1 MDKDRPLFIL
11 AGICPYKNR
20 GCEAIMRGTV
30 KILRSNFQD
39 PSFLSL
45 SFYSETDFELP
56 SGNEKDAVIPYKK
69 LNSDRY
75 FCKRSFFQRITS
87 LFDKPENQSLLCKEI
102 VPSIND
108 ALAVLS
114 VGGDNY
120 SLDYGIPR
128 KYTDLD
134 DSVLDKKRPL
144 ILWGASVGPFDRLP
158 NYEQYMK
165 HHLKTVT
172 AIFARESVT
181 VDYLSKIGI
190 TENVYQVADPAFVMD
205 PAEPRNENKKLTVKQ
220 GAIGLNLSPLMARYV
235 TGGDVPQWE
244 RIAATII
251 RSVVHNT
258 HRHLYLIPHVTNPGS
273 NDFEFLEKVW
283 NRMDAQ
289 IKSEITLIPPDFNAA
304 ETKWILSTMSL
315 FAGARTH
322 STIAA
327 LSSHIPTL
335 SFAYSIKAKG
345 INRDIFG
352 HEEYCLDPFQLTPEI
367 VTSRVVSMLD
377 NSDEIKNELTLKIPF
392 IQQSAMNAGKYLKE
406 ILNHP

>member
-20 GCEAIMRGTV
+20 GCEAIIRGTV

-39 PSFLSL
+39 PSFLSI
-45 SFYSETDFELP
+45 SFYPETDFELP
-56 SGNEKDAVIPYKK
+56 SINEKDDVITYKK
-69 LNSDRY
+69 LNADQY
-75 FCKRSFFQRITS
+75 FRKESFFQRIIS
-87 LFDKPENQSLLCKEI
+87 MFDKPKNQSLLCEEI
-102 VPSIND
+102 LPHIDD
-108 ALAVLS
+108 ARAVLS

-120 SLDYGIPR
+120 SLDYGLPR

-134 DSVLDKKRPL
+134 DAVLDKKRPL

-158 NYEQYMK
+158 KYEQYMI
-165 HHLKTVT
+165 HHLRTVT

-190 TENVYQVADPAFVMD
+190 TENVYQVADPAFLMD
-205 PAEPRNENKKLTVKQ
+205 PVEPRDENKKLTLKP
-220 GAIGLNLSPLMARYV
+220 GAIGLNMSPLMARYV
-235 TGGDVPQWE
+235 TGGDLPDWE
-244 RIAATII
+244 RIAANII
-251 RSVVHNT
+251 RSIAKKT
-258 HRHLYLIPHVTNPGS
+258 RRPLYLIPHVTIPGS
-273 NDFEFLEKVW
+273 NDFTFLEKVW
-283 NRMDAQ
+283 NLMDDQ
-289 IKSEITLIPPDFNAA
+289 IKSEITLIPPCYNAA
-304 ETKWILSTMSL
+304 ETKWIISNMSL

-352 HEEYCLDPFQLTPEI
+352 HEEYCLDPVQLTPEI
-367 VTSRVVSMLD
+367 VTFRIESMLG
-377 NSDEIKNELTLKIPF
+377 NSDEVKNELTQKIPF
-392 IQQSAMNAGKYLKE
+392 IQESAMNAGKYLKE
-406 ILNHP
+406 VIDHP